1 MPALSTTTG
10 TWAVPARALE
20 LGLADLKTWR
30 TAAAQRLADFRR
42 WALVARVIDDQTAAR
57 LAHLERRLG
66 AERLTIAFVAE
77 YSRGKSELV
86 NALFFADLGT
96 RLLPS
101 GVGRTTLCPTEI
113 LWDASR
119 PPSIRLLPIATRES
133 PKALREYLAEPAAWH
148 EIALDPKHPEGV
160 ATACQALS
168 DSITVAGP
176 AAVNLGL
183 VPEASGRIDIPRWR
197 YAIINYPHP
206 LLESGLTILDTP
218 GHNTMGAEPELT
230 VHRIPD
236 AAAIVFMLGADTGV
250 TRTDRELWS
259 EHIQPIHGV
268 ENSCYVVL
276 NKIDGLRDGFKPEP
290 QVLEEIDR
298 QVRSSAEAL
307 RVQPTRVFALSA
319 KQGLLAR
326 IQGDRDG
333 MLKSRLYRLEQ
344 ALSRGMVHQRRLDHA
359 ATIRAETRAAFAES
373 RGLIDGRL
381 EFMRDQ
387 AEELAALQGR
397 NQKLVESLARKAG
410 AERSRIDQARAV
422 LVGMRTIHNR
432 HADELAK
439 LLDPNTVREA
449 GIQARMAV
457 LGSSFSSGIGE
468 ALDRFFRSNKERMR
482 EAIDVIAEAR
492 AMMGSVSRRFSEEF
506 RIATVE
512 ATDFATERFLVELDR
527 LEERCARDFKGTGSL
542 LTRRRSTLSS
552 LFFDSIALKVIHVFE
567 IADREVR
574 TWMNA
579 FIRPLEA
586 QLTAFQEQSNSR
598 VEGMGRI
605 RNAETDLVARMAE
618 LRELLAE
625 VQAHAEQWEAHR
637 ESLLALLD
645 FEREHSLA

>member
-1 MPALSTTTG
+1 MSATG
-10 TWAVPARALE
+10 AWTMPARALE
-20 LGLADLKTWR
+20 LGLADLKNWR
-30 TAAAQRLADFRR
+30 AGAVQRLAAFRR
-42 WALVARVIDDQTAAR
+42 WALVARLIDEQTAAR
-57 LAHLERRLG
+57 IAHLERRL
-66 AERLTIAFVAE
+66 ATERLTIAFVAE
-77 YSRGKSELV
+77 YSRGKSELI

-119 PPSIRLLPIATRES
+119 PPSIRLLPIGTRES
-133 PKALREYLAEPAAWH
+133 PKALREYMAEPAAWT
-148 EIALDPKHPEGV
+148 EIALDPRQPEDV
-160 ATACQALS
+160 AAACQALS
-168 DSITVAGP
+168 ESLTVAAA

-183 VPEASGRIDIPRWR
+183 ATEANGRIDIPRWR

-218 GHNTMGAEPELT
+218 GFNTMGSEPELT

-259 EHIQPIHGV
+259 EHIEPIHGI

-276 NKIDGLRDGFKPEP
+276 NKIDGLRDGFKPEQ

-298 QVRSSAEAL
+298 QVKSSADTL
-307 RVQPTRVFALSA
+307 RVDPTRVFALSA
-319 KQGLLAR
+319 KQGLVAK
-326 IQGDRDG
+326 IQSDKDG

-359 ATIRAETRAAFAES
+359 SVIRAETRTAFAES
-373 RGLIDGRL
+373 RALVDSRV

-387 AEELAALQGR
+387 VEELLALQGK
-397 NQKLVESLARKAG
+397 NQKLVDSLARKAA
-410 AERSRIDQARAV
+410 AERDRIEQARAV
-422 LVGMRTIHNR
+422 LMGMRTIHNR
-432 HADELAK
+432 NADELAR
-439 LLDPNTVREA
+439 LLDPNSVRDA

-457 LGSSFSSGIGE
+457 LSSKFSSGIAESLDKFFRQNRERMKQAIAVIGE
-468 ALDRFFRSNKERMR
+468 AH
-482 EAIDVIAEAR
+482 
-492 AMMGSVSRRFSEEF
+492 AMMSSVSRKFSDEY

-512 ATDFATERFLVELDR
+512 ASPFATERFLVEIDR
-527 LEERCARDFKGTGSL
+527 LEERCARDFKGAGSL

-552 LFFDSIALKVIHVFE
+552 LFFDSIAMKVIHVFE

-574 TWMNA
+574 SWMNA

-598 VEGMGRI
+598 VEGMTRI
-605 RNAETDLVARMAE
+605 RNAETDLVARIEE
-618 LRELLAE
+618 LRGLLAE
-625 VQAHAEQWEAHR
+625 VQKNGQEWDEHYET
-637 ESLLALLD
+637 LMALLE

>member
-1 MPALSTTTG
+1 MPAVSATTG
-10 TWAVPARALE
+10 AWTAPARALE
-20 LGLADLKTWR
+20 LGLADLKNWR
-30 TAAAQRLADFRR
+30 SAAAQRLADFRR

-66 AERLTIAFVAE
+66 VERLTIAFVAE

-119 PPSIRLLPIATRES
+119 PPSIRLLPIGTRES
-133 PKALREYLAEPAAWH
+133 PKALREYLAEPEGWH
-148 EIALDPKHPEGV
+148 EIALDPARPEEV
-160 ATACQALS
+160 AAACRALS
-168 DSITVAGP
+168 ESLTVAGP

-183 VPEASGRIDIPRWR
+183 VPEAEGRIEIPRWR

-259 EHIQPIHGV
+259 EHIEPIHGV

-276 NKIDGLRDGFKPEP
+276 NKIDGLRDGFKPEQ

-298 QVRSSAEAL
+298 QVRSSAETL
-307 RVQPTRVFALSA
+307 RMPPTRVFALSA
-319 KQGLLAR
+319 KQGLLAK
-326 IQGDRDG
+326 IQNDRDA

-344 ALSRGMVHQRRLDHA
+344 ALARGMVHQRRLDHA
-359 ATIRAETRAAFAES
+359 AAIRAETRAAFAES
-373 RGLIDGRL
+373 RSLIDSRA

-387 AEELAALQGR
+387 VDELTALQGK
-397 NQKLVESLARKAG
+397 NQKLVETLARKA
-410 AERSRIDQARAV
+410 ASERERIEQARAV

-432 HADELAK
+432 QADELAR

-449 GIQARMAV
+449 GIQARLAV
-457 LGSSFSSGIGE
+457 LGAKFSSGIGE
-468 ALDRFFRSNKERMR
+468 SLDRFFRQNRERLR
-482 EAIDVIAEAR
+482 EAIAVIADSR
-492 AMMGSVSRRFSEEF
+492 AMMGSVSRRFSDEF
-506 RIATVE
+506 HIATVE

-527 LEERCARDFKGTGSL
+527 LEERCARDFKGAGSL

-552 LFFDSIALKVIHVFE
+552 LFFDSIALKVMHVFE

-579 FIRPLEA
+579 FIRPLES

-598 VEGMGRI
+598 VEGMARI
-605 RNAETDLVARMAE
+605 RNAETDLASRLAE
-618 LRELLAE
+618 LAGLAAE
-625 VQAHAEQWEAHR
+625 VERHSLEWEAHH
-637 ESLLALLD
+637 ESLTALLD

>member
-1 MPALSTTTG
+1 MSATTG
-10 TWAVPARALE
+10 AWTLPARALE
-20 LGLADLKTWR
+20 MGLADLKNWR
-30 TAAAQRLADFRR
+30 SGAAQRLAAFRR
-42 WALVARVIDDQTAAR
+42 WATVARLIDEQTAAR

-66 AERLTIAFVAE
+66 VERLTIAFVAE

-119 PPSIRLLPIATRES
+119 PPSIRLLPIGTRES
-133 PKALREYLAEPAAWH
+133 PKALREYLSEPEAWH
-148 EIALDPKHPEGV
+148 EVALNPARPEEV

-168 DSITVAGP
+168 EALNVAGP

-183 VPEASGRIDIPRWR
+183 AAESTGRIDIPRWR

-218 GHNTMGAEPELT
+218 GHNTMGTEPELT

-259 EHIQPIHGV
+259 EHIEPIHGV

-276 NKIDGLRDGFKPEP
+276 NKIDGLRDGFKPEQ

-298 QVRSSAEAL
+298 QVRSSAETL
-307 RVQPTRVFALSA
+307 RVEPTRVFALSA
-319 KQGLLAR
+319 RQGLLAK
-326 IQGDRDG
+326 IQNDRDA

-344 ALSRGMVHQRRLDHA
+344 ALSRGLVHQRRLDHA
-359 ATIRAETRAAFAES
+359 AAIRAETRAAFSES
-373 RGLIDGRL
+373 RSLLDSRL

-387 AEELAALQGR
+387 VEELQALQGK
-397 NQKLVESLARKAG
+397 NQKLVVTLARKA
-410 AERSRIDQARAV
+410 ATERERIEQARAV

-432 HADELAK
+432 NADELAR
-439 LLDPNTVREA
+439 LLDPNSVREA
-449 GIQARMAV
+449 GINARMGV
-457 LGSSFSSGIGE
+457 LGAKFSSGIAE
-468 ALDRFFRSNKERMR
+468 ALDGFFRGNRERMR
-482 EAIDVIAEAR
+482 AAIAVIGEAQ
-492 AMMGSVSRRFSEEF
+492 AMMTSVSRKFSGEF
-506 RIATVE
+506 HIATVE
-512 ATDFATERFLVELDR
+512 VTDFATERFLVELDR
-527 LEERCARDFKGTGSL
+527 LEERCARDFKGAGSL

-567 IADREVR
+567 IADREAR
-574 TWMNA
+574 TWMNG

-586 QLTAFQEQSNSR
+586 QLTAYQEQSNSR
-598 VEGMGRI
+598 AEGMGRI
-605 RNAETDLVARMAE
+605 RSAETDLVARIGE

-625 VQAHAEQWEAHR
+625 VEGHAADWETHH
-637 ESLLALLD
+637 ESLMALLD